1 MGTAVLRPQDC
12 LRDAFAPHDGP
23 LLKQPPTSNRSSRHN
38 RAQSTNRRN
47 RSPNS
52 TDASSS
58 SLSPRTRLNNFAMGG
73 QIRILKRGE
82 EINNKEIPT
91 KPAAK
96 IHRKKKADVT
106 ESHPGPPKD
115 AELKGSMVGFY
126 AGSAFFTSPPPSSVP
141 VPVFLKKSVDE
152 EATSDLCRLL
162 NLTL

>member
-106 ESHPGPPKD
+106 ESHPG
-115 AELKGSMVGFY
+115 FY

>member
-96 IHRKKKADVT
+96 IHRKK
-106 ESHPGPPKD
+106 D